1 MRRFAFVNDNKVQKT
16 EEHES
21 FDNIL
26 DSHLFQIV
34 IDVTDYSRA
43 PQVGWAW
50 ERGRLIFKLP
60 DVTPRQIRQAMILA
74 GVSMAQIEAAIDAM
88 PEPNRTLAKIE
99 WEYSTAFIRANP
111 LVAGVGMMLGW
122 TEEQLDALWIT
133 AGRL

>member
-1 MRRFAFVNDNKVQKT
+1 MRRFAFVNDNKVQKI

-21 FDNIL
+21 LENIL
-26 DSHLFQIV
+26 DAHLFQIV
-34 IDVTDYSRA
+34 IDVTDYVRP
-43 PQVGWAW
+43 PQVGWTW
-50 ERGRLIFKLP
+50 EKNRLIFKLP

-111 LVAGVGMMLGW
+111 VVAGVGMMLGW
-122 TEEQLDALWIT
+122 TDEQLDALWIT